1 MDNRNIKLF
10 VNSEWLRFPVEEFH
24 ANGGKKKSSKSILNP
39 IRTIVNQFRKKETDE
54 MKLSKVGRSVEDL

>member
-1 MDNRNIKLF
+1 MGTLNCLSIQNDSDSPWKNFMLM
-10 VNSEWLRFPVEEFH
+10 EE
-24 ANGGKKKSSKSILNP
+24 KKSSKSILNP